1 MKTIP
6 NCIVTNCISMFKTT
20 IWIMPGLYE
29 LNRHHKTVCHIASTN
44 KKDSRLSPLAIRKTL
59 LVITKWLWIWERES
73 EQAWASRGG
82 AGRETL
88 MCLCTISAEPNVG
101 LELTNHEITTWVE
114 VGCLINRTTQVPLPS
129 VVSFFFFFKCPLICE
144 RERKSTSRGGAKRE
158 GDYRIWSRLQSLS
171 NLSAQSPTR
180 G

>member
-1 MKTIP
+1 
-6 NCIVTNCISMFKTT
+6 
-20 IWIMPGLYE
+20 MPGLYE

-59 LVITKWLWIWERES
+59 LVITKWLWIWERERES

-114 VGCLINRTTQVPLPS
+114 VGRLINRTTQVPLPS
-129 VVSFFFFFKCPLICE
+129 VVSFFFFLNVHLFVKE
-144 RERKSTSRGGAKRE
+144 RERARAGEGQKERETTEYEAGSSLCLTCQHRVQHGARTCEPWDDDLSLKSDA
-158 GDYRIWSRLQSLS
+158 
-171 NLSAQSPTR
+171 
-180 G
+180 